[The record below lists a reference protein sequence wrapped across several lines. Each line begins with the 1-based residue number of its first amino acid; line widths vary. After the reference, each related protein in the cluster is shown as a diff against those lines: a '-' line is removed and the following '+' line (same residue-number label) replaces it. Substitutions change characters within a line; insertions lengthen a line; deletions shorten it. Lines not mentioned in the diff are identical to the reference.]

1 MDYYSKRAEELEPQI
16 IADYEWLH
24 QNPELGNEEYETADY
39 IEKKLKELEG
49 VEVLRPCPTGVMG
62 ILKGSRPGKTVAFR
76 ADIDALPV
84 EELACVP
91 YRSKKPGVMH
101 ACGHDGHVAM
111 LLGAAKM
118 LWEKREELAGEIR
131 FLFQPAEEV
140 VVGGAV
146 DMIKG
151 GALEGVDLV
160 FGAHLDVLNPVGS
173 FGLHAGPLMA
183 STSSFEIVIE
193 GKGGHAA
200 FPFQTV
206 DTVYIAA
213 QIIEAVQGI
222 VTRNVSAMNRAVITI
237 TQLKGSTAS
246 NIIPAKVVLGGTLR
260 VLDEECEETL
270 RQRLEE
276 VVKGCCH
283 TWGAEGSIVFSEGM
297 KALINPAEIQPQVEE
312 AVKKCA
318 DSVIYEDSPVLGGE
332 DFSAYLQGTPGYYY
346 KVGAKPENGQVYPH
360 HNPNFHLSVKG
371 LAKGAA
377 VCATLLTDAVQ

>member
-16 IADYEWLH
+16 IESYQLLH

-39 IEKKLKELEG
+39 IEKKLKELDGIEIS
-49 VEVLRPCPTGVMG
+49 RPCPTGVMG
-62 ILKGSRPGKTVAFR
+62 VLKCARPGKTVAFR

-84 EELACVP
+84 EELVDVP
-91 YRSKKPGVMH
+91 YRSKKSGVMH

-111 LLGAAKM
+111 LLGAARM
-118 LWEKREELAGEIR
+118 LWEKREELSGEIR

-140 VVGGAV
+140 TVGGAV

-151 GALEGVDLV
+151 GVLEGVDLV

-173 FGLHAGPLMA
+173 FGLHIGPLMA
-183 STSSFEIVIE
+183 STSSFEIVID

-213 QIIEAVQGI
+213 QIIEAVQGV
-222 VTRNVSAMNRAVITI
+222 VTRNVSAMDRAVVTI

-260 VLDEECEETL
+260 VLDAGCEDTL

-283 TWGAEGSIVFSEGM
+283 AWGAEGDIVFGEGM
-297 KALINPAEIQPQVEE
+297 KALINPAEIHPQVEK
-312 AVKKCA
+312 AIKKCA
-318 DSVIYEDSPVLGGE
+318 DAVIYEDSPVLGGE
-332 DFSAYLQGTPGYYY
+332 DFSAYLQEKPGYYY
-346 KVGAKPENGQVYPH
+346 KVGARPENGKIYPH
-360 HNPNFHLSVKG
+360 HNPNFHLNVKG
-371 LAKGAA
+371 LARGAA
-377 VCATLLTDAVQ
+377 VCATLLADAVQ